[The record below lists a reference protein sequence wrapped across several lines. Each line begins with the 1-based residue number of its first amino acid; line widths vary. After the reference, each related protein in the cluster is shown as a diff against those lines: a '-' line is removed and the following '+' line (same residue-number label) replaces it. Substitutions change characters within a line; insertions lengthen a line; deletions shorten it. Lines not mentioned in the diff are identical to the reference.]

1 MIPVIWTDNFRP
13 SQSRLYQKAMFQTA
27 VTDAKPSVPRVAVV
41 QRRIAID
48 EEHLNRYQQITHNP
62 ISTHLPPLYLQ
73 VYSLPVQLFL
83 LTHEQCGVKVMG
95 LVHLSNEVSQFRRVA
110 AHENIE
116 LINHFEPVG
125 VHKRGWLI
133 NIVTCAYVDGELV
146 YKARATS
153 LAVAKHEQTASW
165 QNMSPEGSLDQREF
179 WQLDAALGRNYA
191 KISGDYNPIHLYP
204 LTARMFG
211 FKRQIAHGMWSKAR
225 ALSAF
230 TPEMDMFHCRVD
242 FKRPVFLP
250 SQVKFMVSEGQQTQG
265 FALYS
270 TKDAPH
276 LVGNISPKIPP
287 QVSGTLVY
295 CPGWSGGD
303 PA

>member
-13 SQSRLYQKAMFQTA
+13 SQSRLYQKAMFQTVA
-27 VTDAKPSVPRVAVV
+27 MDAKPSVPGIAVV

-48 EEHLNRYQQITHNP
+48 EEHLNRYQRITNNP
-62 ISTHLPPLYLQ
+62 ISTSLPPLYLQ

-125 VHKRGWLI
+125 THKRGWLI
-133 NIVTCAYVDGELV
+133 RIVTCAYVDGELV
-146 YKARATS
+146 SKAQATS
-153 LAVAKHEQTASW
+153 LAAARHTQTANW
-165 QNMSPEGSLDQREF
+165 QNMQREDQLEEREV
-179 WQLDAALGRNYA
+179 WQLNAALGRNYA

-204 LTARMFG
+204 VTARMFG

-225 ALSAF
+225 ALSAL
-230 TPEMDMFHCRVD
+230 TSELDTFHCRVD

-250 SQVKFMVSEGQQTQG
+250 SQVKLMASQGEQALG
-265 FALYS
+265 FALHS
-270 TKDAPH
+270 TKDTPH
-276 LVGNISPKIPP
+276 LVGSISPMIPP
-287 QVSGTLVY
+287 QVSGKLVY
-295 CPGWSGGD
+295 CPGWTGGD